1 MFEHVVLETRGR
13 GRRATS
19 AAIAVTGQ
27 VIATGMALL
36 IPLVWI
42 ERLPLARLEAPVL
55 GPPPP
60 AAVKIV
66 GTVLSRVSA
75 RTNAP
80 AALYVPRRIPQ
91 TIPAVADF
99 GEAPSL
105 APEFSGD
112 GGVPGGTGS
121 IASLG
126 LIGDLIRLPAPKPA
140 AAVTEETVSA
150 PKPTVE
156 RIKVGGAVQ
165 AAKIRKQVLPIYPP
179 LAHKARISGTV
190 VLEGIINREGQIEQL
205 RALSGH
211 PLLVQAA
218 LDAVRQWLYEPTR
231 LNGNSVEVLAPIEVH
246 FRLSN

>member
-19 AAIAVTGQ
+19 TVIAVSGQ
-27 VIATGMALL
+27 VIATGLALL

-42 ERLPLARLEAPVL
+42 EQLPLARLEAPVL

-60 AAVKIV
+60 PAVKIV
-66 GTVLSRVSA
+66 GAVLSRAAA
-75 RTNAP
+75 RPHTP
-80 AALYVPRRIPQ
+80 GTLYVPRTVPQ

-112 GGVPGGTGS
+112 VGVPGGTG
-121 IASLG
+121 AAAGFG
-126 LIGDLIRLPAPKPA
+126 LIGELIRNLPAPKP
-140 AAVTEETVSA
+140 VTTVVAETVSA
-150 PKPTVE
+150 PKQTVE

-165 AAKIRKQVLPIYPP
+165 AAKMRKQALPIYPP
-179 LAHKARISGTV
+179 LARQARISGTC
-190 VLEGIINREGQIEQL
+190 
-205 RALSGH
+205 
-211 PLLVQAA
+211 
-218 LDAVRQWLYEPTR
+218 
-231 LNGNSVEVLAPIEVH
+231 EVH

>member
-1 MFEHVVLETRGR
+1 
-13 GRRATS
+13 
-19 AAIAVTGQ
+19 
-27 VIATGMALL
+27 
-36 IPLVWI
+36 
-42 ERLPLARLEAPVL
+42 
-55 GPPPP
+55 
-60 AAVKIV
+60 
-66 GTVLSRVSA
+66 
-75 RTNAP
+75 
-80 AALYVPRRIPQ
+80 
-91 TIPAVADF
+91 
-99 GEAPSL
+99 
-105 APEFSGD
+105 
-112 GGVPGGTGS
+112 
-121 IASLG
+121 LG